1 MKIVK
6 LTHLHHA
13 NKTLHIRLASG
24 WQFVYS
30 YDTPV
35 IAVNPNGAVMVT
47 VVHHS
52 RTTSKAINGWLNDN
66 GVKDYDSVDQ
76 QVINDLAKDI

>member
-6 LTHLHHA
+6 LTHLNYA
-13 NKTLHIRLASG
+13 NKTLHVRLASG

-47 VVHHS
+47 SVHHS
-52 RTTSKAINGWLNDN
+52 KTTNKAIKAWLEDRAVDGYDYIDQQALNDL
-66 GVKDYDSVDQ
+66 VKD
-76 QVINDLAKDI
+76 I